1 MISVIMLNVVMLSV
15 VAAFQMLAR
24 DINSSLFGLFVSDEV
39 KKFYNIDSWW
49 PIEVSQ
55 NLGG

>member
-24 DINSSLFGLFVSDEV
+24 DKNSSLFGLFVSDEV